1 MTTVWPTNAGMI
13 DIESSRQNIRVRFPG
28 SGLVRLKIML
38 GFMLTHFVNLKYDY
52 RFFLSTN
59 LLSVSLNR
67 LSERLSII
75 ENYHTVSLAPLVTND
90 DMGSSKSVRVCQE
103 SSLEIIKSGSTD
115 STELIGSI
123 CNGQAGCSWDDSIAD
138 QIKDPCSDVFKYM
151 SVEYNC
157 GK

>member
-1 MTTVWPTNAGMI
+1 MI
-13 DIESSRQNIRVRFPG
+13 IDFSYRQ
-28 SGLVRLKIML
+28 
-38 GFMLTHFVNLKYDY
+38 T
-52 RFFLSTN
+52 FF
-59 LLSVSLNR
+59 SVFLNR
-67 LSERLSII
+67 LFDRLSII
-75 ENYHTVSLAPLVTND
+75 ENYHTVSLAPLVTD
-90 DMGSSKSVRVCQE
+90 DMGSSISVRVCQE

-115 STELIGSI
+115 STELMSSI

>member
-1 MTTVWPTNAGMI
+1 MI
-13 DIESSRQNIRVRFPG
+13 IDFSYRQ
-28 SGLVRLKIML
+28 
-38 GFMLTHFVNLKYDY
+38 T
-52 RFFLSTN
+52 FF
-59 LLSVSLNR
+59 SVSLK
-67 LSERLSII
+67 RLSII
-75 ENYHTVSLAPLVTND
+75 ENYHTVSLAPLVTD
-90 DMGSSKSVRVCQE
+90 DMGSSKSSRVCQE

>member
-75 ENYHTVSLAPLVTND
+75 ENYHTVSLAPLVTYN

-103 SSLEIIKSGSTD
+103 LFRNHKKWFNWFNGADWFNLQWSSWLQLGWFNCRSDQGSM
-115 STELIGSI
+115 LR
-123 CNGQAGCSWDDSIAD
+123 CF
-138 QIKDPCSDVFKYM
+138 QIHVCWIQLW
-151 SVEYNC
+151 
-157 GK
+157 